1 MSTQR
6 PCDDP
11 GVSRALRRA
20 TPILGNDDLAG
31 YVGRDRDGARGPRP
45 KSFRRTIQGLKDRS
59 MALGRSRS
67 LSAHKTSLDDADA
80 DSLASLRARGLSRSL
95 TDVSVIP
102 PMLASVPTPTP
113 PRLKRVSAQ
122 PRPQRGPVLSVVS
135 EGKPLDHVSPHAP
148 HQESPSPVLSDV
160 KTLRKLHGGT
170 FLTKV
175 SAKKHKVCLF
185 RLEPDLGQI
194 VWVSKKHKI
203 SESRPLSRYPQRS

>member
-6 PCDDP
+6 PSDEP
-11 GVSRALRRA
+11 GVGLALRRA
-20 TPILGNDDLAG
+20 SPF
-31 YVGRDRDGARGPRP
+31 VGHDRDGAGGPRS
-45 KSFRRTIQGLKDRS
+45 KSFRRTIQGFKDRS

-67 LSAHKTSLDDADA
+67 LSARKTPVNNGDDTSLT
-80 DSLASLRARGLSRSL
+80 SLRGLSRSL
-95 TDVSVIP
+95 TDVSIIP
-102 PMLASVPTPTP
+102 PMLASVPNPTP
-113 PRLKRVSAQ
+113 PRLKRLSAQ

-135 EGKPLDHVSPHAP
+135 EGLPSNHVSSHAP
-148 HQESPSPVLSDV
+148 YQEPPSPVLSDV
-160 KTLRKLHGGT
+160 NTLRMLHGGT

-203 SESRPLSRYPQRS
+203 SESRSLPKHPQRS